1 MLHAPSPAGR
11 WGKIKQM
18 GGLARVKHLTNST
31 SVWKTYSCSLTLI
44 WLKTF
49 TLQRDEEMLSCILNM
64 TAILWLVGEKFVCAV
79 VARWMNQFGIAK
91 LRNDT
96 SISVWRAD
104 SASRFLP
111 YASEPQVELLQSFS
125 VEELHRFRVNDVIF
139 YLIYDLTFH
148 LIFNLVAQLKWFWVK
163 KLFLFWA
170 DCLYSI

>member
-49 TLQRDEEMLSCILNM
+49 TLQTDEDRLSCIMNM
-64 TAILWLVGEKFVCAV
+64 TAILWLVGEKFVCAA

-104 SASRFLP
+104 SASRFLLH
-111 YASEPQVELLQSFS
+111 ASEPQVELLQSFW
-125 VEELHRFRVNDVIF
+125 VEELYRFRVNDVIF
-139 YLIYDLTFH
+139 YLMIDLTFH
-148 LIFNLVAQLKWFWVK
+148 LIFNLVAQLK
-163 KLFLFWA
+163 
-170 DCLYSI
+170 

>member
-79 VARWMNQFGIAK
+79 VARWMNQFGNCEIAK
-91 LRNDT
+91 RHFHLCLKSWLRVSVSSSCFRTSGRVT
-96 SISVWRAD
+96 SIILGWGTS
-104 SASRFLP
+104 P
-111 YASEPQVELLQSFS
+111 FS
-125 VEELHRFRVNDVIF
+125 SQRCYILF
-139 YLIYDLTFH
+139 DLW
-148 LIFNLVAQLKWFWVK
+148 LNISSN
-163 KLFLFWA
+163 
-170 DCLYSI
+170 I